1 MLSRKSTLLVIL
13 IVLSLSVQN
22 ALAHISGSTSASAD
36 VRLETVGDDL
46 YMVTEGDGTA
56 DVGPPGD
63 FVHPAGYR
71 HTADYYLHL
80 TIAQVFPLETVY
92 IVFFYKLIWDRSMTH
107 SDDDTDKRRVYTT
120 GDRKE
125 ETLAGPCLRGTA
137 ASDMRLKYLDDTG
150 QIISQT
156 SSSAPDS
163 LFACPGGTSNAAVP
177 SFTPE
182 QHEAFRDE
190 LAELVASSFDAE
202 VVGAFSIN
210 GHIFLQ
216 RRGVTYTYYV
226 DGTEHRIGLS
236 PMNRML
242 VSNA

>member
-1 MLSRKSTLLVIL
+1 MFK
-13 IVLSLSVQN
+13 N

-125 ETLAGPCLRGTA
+125 VTLAGPCL
-137 ASDMRLKYLDDTG
+137 
-150 QIISQT
+150 Q
-156 SSSAPDS
+156 
-163 LFACPGGTSNAAVP
+163 
-177 SFTPE
+177 
-182 QHEAFRDE
+182 
-190 LAELVASSFDAE
+190 
-202 VVGAFSIN
+202 
-210 GHIFLQ
+210 
-216 RRGVTYTYYV
+216 
-226 DGTEHRIGLS
+226 
-236 PMNRML
+236 
-242 VSNA
+242 